1 MICNEYIYSFFQK
14 NDFSFWIKN
23 TFFFIVAIT
32 SFTSLYDN
40 KLISYTTSTNLISSY
55 ALFDILF
62 YKLPNDLIIHH
73 FLVFYLNYYNY
84 FYNHLY
90 ETNYKNIMIET
101 CLYYEISSVFMAL
114 QTIHDKVVPQKNKNH
129 IILSTILQI
138 LFISTFYKYRI
149 ENFLHYFLLN
159 SDLHNH
165 IYTICKDDFLCKS
178 HVYKIYMVF
187 FGLNIYWFTIMIK
200 ILYKKSGLK
209 NSVEKLNH
217 SIFENIL
224 TYTLFI
230 TSLYMIYFYTIKNS
244 YQIHYKYDIIG
255 TFVLGIASMMYHCYY
270 SYFYKNKEHI
280 YNSEIKVKNE
290 SKKIL
295 FYTLIDQICIKIRSM
310 LMIYSVYG
318 NSIQF
323 NTSFILH
330 FISAIPLIYNSYN
343 DYVKII
349 EDKEINKKIDKNETN
364 ESKEIINLFINHLYK
379 HISIYSGFTFVIDN
393 IFISLKDNHNV
404 YCKYNALLA
413 ILISGGFFVKPFYE
427 ANQLYIHVLL
437 ILQTIVLGYIC
448 L

>member
-1 MICNEYIYSFFQK
+1 MVWNKYINSYFQK

-40 KLISYTTSTNLISSY
+40 QLVSYTTSTNLISSY
-55 ALFDILF
+55 ALFDIFF

-73 FLVFYLNYYNY
+73 ALVFYVTYYNY
-84 FYNHLY
+84 FYNYLY
-90 ETNYKNIMIET
+90 ETEYKNIMIET

-114 QTIHDKVVPQKNKNH
+114 QTIHDKLVPKKNKTHN
-129 IILSTILQI
+129 ILSIIFQI
-138 LFISTFYKYRI
+138 LFMTTFYKYRI
-149 ENFLHYFLLN
+149 KNFLHHFLLN
-159 SDLHNH
+159 ADLHNH

-178 HVYKIYMVF
+178 HVYKIYMGF
-187 FGLNIYWFTIMIK
+187 FGLNIYWFTIMMK
-200 ILYKKSGLK
+200 VLYKKSGLK
-209 NSVEKLNH
+209 NVVEKLNH
-217 SIFENIL
+217 FIFEDIL

-244 YQIHYKYDIIG
+244 YQIYYKYDIIG
-255 TFVLGIASMMYHCYY
+255 TSILGIASMMYHYY
-270 SYFYKNKEHI
+270 YLYFYKNNEHI
-280 YNSEIKVKNE
+280 YNNVKNE

-295 FYTLIDQICIKIRSM
+295 FYTLIDQICIKIRSV

-330 FISAIPLIYNSYN
+330 FISAIPLIYHSYN
-343 DYVKII
+343 DYIKIM
-349 EDKEINKKIDKNETN
+349 EDKKIDKNK
-364 ESKEIINLFINHLYK
+364 SKEMINLFITHLYK

-393 IFISLKDNHNV
+393 IFVSLKDNHNV

-413 ILISGGFFVKPFYE
+413 ILISAGFFVKPFYE

-437 ILQTIVLGYIC
+437 ILQTIVLGHIC